1 MSDATSKLQIKGYPD
16 FENGDVSGS
25 SIGTFSLQINPDQLS
40 LTFDLDKAKEGANS
54 ASGQAVGPK
63 NFTYIRQRLSFEFMV
78 DNSGV
83 FPNKPQGLSSSSSGT
98 SIKGAIDTLKKV
110 TIKPTK
116 DSHRPPYVHLIW
128 GSTVD
133 LKCTVTDFS
142 IAYLRFNSAG
152 DPIRAKVSL
161 SVEEVIDEQVVSR
174 EFQSPDITRMPT
186 IREGD
191 SLVALC
197 DEYYDDPRYFIRVA
211 EVNDL
216 PTFRRLRSGSVL
228 RFPPLEK

>member
-1 MSDATSKLQIKGYPD
+1 MSDATSKLQIKGYPE

-25 SIGTFSLQINPDQLS
+25 PIATFSLQINPDQLS
-40 LTFDLDKAKEGANS
+40 LSFDLDKAKEGANA
-54 ASGQAVGPK
+54 ASGQTVGAK
-63 NFTYIRQRLSFEFMV
+63 NNSYIRQRLSFDFMV

-83 FPNKPQGLSSSSSGT
+83 FPNPPQGLSSSSVGT
-98 SIKGAIDTLKKV
+98 SIKNAIETLKSV

-133 LKCTVTDFS
+133 LKCTVTGFS
-142 IAYLRFNSAG
+142 IVYQRFNSAG

-161 SVEEVIDEQVVSR
+161 SVVEVVDEQVISR

-197 DEYYDDPRYFIRVA
+197 DEFYDDPRYFIRIA

-216 PTFRRLRSGSVL
+216 PSFRRLRPGTVL
-228 RFPPLEK
+228 KFPPLEK